1 MHPSDDFLAMPELDH
16 DRFRDV
22 LRPDWGRYS
31 PKGIQLDSFAGRVRP
46 RNVHGFLAMDL
57 TCNAYGIE
65 RTQQDV
71 RLDDIEHYYA
81 ALQVAGGSTVT
92 QNDRVAKVAAGD
104 IVLVD
109 SARPVTFAADDRHR
123 YGQWFCLQLP
133 RRSLV
138 SHLGFEPQLGSCGRR
153 GTPAGRLLNQLV
165 HDAVDGETSGSA
177 PAAPY
182 LRLAIYDLL
191 GALFAPSD
199 ATPVSFH
206 TDRLFARVCSIV
218 KARFT
223 DPDLGPC
230 EVAAEAGISLRYLQ
244 KLFTA
249 RGSTCG
255 QYISSI
261 RLENA
266 ARLLQ
271 RRASMKTGQPL
282 GGIAYACG
290 FRDYTHFA
298 RGFRRRFGCAPGAS
312 RLTASAGRSDSR
324 CRGS

>member
-31 PKGIQLDSFAGRVRP
+31 PKGIQLNSFAGRVRP

-177 PAAPY
+177 PAAPTCGSRSTIFSARC
-182 LRLAIYDLL
+182 LRRPMRRRS
-191 GALFAPSD
+191 PS
-199 ATPVSFH
+199 TP
-206 TDRLFARVCSIV
+206 TGCS
-218 KARFT
+218 
-223 DPDLGPC
+223 
-230 EVAAEAGISLRYLQ
+230 
-244 KLFTA
+244 
-249 RGSTCG
+249 RGSAASSRPASPIRTWAPARSRPRRGYRCATCR
-255 QYISSI
+255 SCS
-261 RLENA
+261 RPADRPA
-266 ARLLQ
+266 ANIYPR
-271 RRASMKTGQPL
+271 S
-282 GGIAYACG
+282 
-290 FRDYTHFA
+290 
-298 RGFRRRFGCAPGAS
+298 AS
-312 RLTASAGRSDSR
+312 RTPRACCSAAPR
-324 CRGS
+324 

>member
-1 MHPSDDFLAMPELDH
+1 VVLPAAAAPVAGIPS
-16 DRFRDV
+16 RFRAAAWL
-22 LRPDWGRYS
+22 LRPPGNARRAPAESTRSRRRRWRDLRLG
-31 PKGIQLDSFAGRVRP
+31 AGR
-46 RNVHGFLAMDL
+46 
-57 TCNAYGIE
+57 
-65 RTQQDV
+65 
-71 RLDDIEHYYA
+71 
-81 ALQVAGGSTVT
+81 
-92 QNDRVAKVAAGD
+92 
-104 IVLVD
+104 
-109 SARPVTFAADDRHR
+109 
-123 YGQWFCLQLP
+123 
-133 RRSLV
+133 
-138 SHLGFEPQLGSCGRR
+138 
-153 GTPAGRLLNQLV
+153 
-165 HDAVDGETSGSA
+165 
-177 PAAPY
+177 PY

-271 RRASMKTGQPL
+271 RCASMKTGQPL